1 MENIG
6 MKQEG
11 VLREY
16 LFQKGAF
23 RDFGVYS
30 VLKRDYEGRRG
41 AA

>member
-1 MENIG
+1 

-16 LFQKGAF
+16 LFQKGVF

-30 VLKRDYEGRRG
+30 VLKRDYEGRR
-41 AA
+41 AAA